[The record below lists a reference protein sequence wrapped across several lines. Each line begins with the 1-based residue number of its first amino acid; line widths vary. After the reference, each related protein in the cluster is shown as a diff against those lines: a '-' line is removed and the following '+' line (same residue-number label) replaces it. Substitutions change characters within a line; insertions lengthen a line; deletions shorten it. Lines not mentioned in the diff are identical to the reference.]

1 VLVAPG
7 NAGNRAGRVSVAH
20 GLSRRGFAV
29 LLMDYRGYGGNP
41 GSPSEDGLARDADA
55 AAAELTALGYPPER
69 TIYLG
74 ESLGTGVVAG
84 LQERRPPAGVLL
96 RSPFTELAD
105 VGAHHYPWLPVRWL
119 LRDRFPVADPMAG
132 SDVPTVVVYGDRDSV
147 VPTRLSEE
155 VARRAGNLID
165 EVVLH
170 ADHNDPVMFG
180 PRIADAAVRLAEKLE
195 R

>member
-1 VLVAPG
+1 
-7 NAGNRAGRVSVAH
+7 
-20 GLSRRGFAV
+20 
-29 LLMDYRGYGGNP
+29 
-41 GSPSEDGLARDADA
+41 
-55 AAAELTALGYPPER
+55 
-69 TIYLG
+69 
-74 ESLGTGVVAG
+74 
-84 LQERRPPAGVLL
+84 
-96 RSPFTELAD
+96 
-105 VGAHHYPWLPVRWL
+105 VRWL
-119 LRDRFPVADPMAG
+119 LRDRFPVADPKAG

-155 VARRAGNLID
+155 VARRAGNLVD